1 MRSPEAPSSRSVA
14 SPAGRGARWILASLV
29 IGLLLTAF
37 DPAASLVDPEA
48 ALPVWMPDTVLRW
61 EAPIRR
67 ASLAEGLSP
76 TLIAIQMLIESGGN
90 ARALSQVGAV
100 GLMQVM
106 PATGAEIAS
115 ALSLPGHDLWAP
127 ETNIQLGAWYLARQ
141 HESFGAPGLVSAA
154 YNGGPGVVLA
164 WQAGASL
171 PDESARAR
179 HYVDGMWRER
189 YLRRS
194 PTYEDWLARYG
205 AGLVAA
211 ARASAP
217 LNPIGT
223 AP

>member
-1 MRSPEAPSSRSVA
+1 MRSPEAQAPRSA
-14 SPAGRGARWILASLV
+14 AAPAGRAARWILLGLV
-29 IGLLLTAF
+29 IGLLVTAL
-37 DPAASLVDPEA
+37 DPAASLDDPDA
-48 ALPVWMPDTVLRW
+48 ALPVWMPETVQRW
-61 EAPIRR
+61 EGPIRR
-67 ASLAEGLSP
+67 AALAEGLSP

-90 ARALSQVGAV
+90 PHALSPVGAV

-106 PATGAEIAS
+106 PATGAEIAG
-115 ALSLPGHDLWAP
+115 ALGLSGHDLWAP

-141 HESFGAPGLVSAA
+141 REAFGAPGLVSAA

-189 YLRRS
+189 WLQHS
-194 PTYEDWLARYG
+194 PVYEDWLARYG

-211 ARASAP
+211 ARETE
-217 LNPIGT
+217 LR
-223 AP
+223 